1 MLVFAIRI
9 KHPFAVAVQCP
20 HGADARYHG
29 GPVELND
36 QEHSL
41 RQWGVPFASPNALFN
56 LSKLSVWWL
65 RLGIAIERIK
75 PVRKSR
81 SAGADRLDA

>member
-9 KHPFAVAVQCP
+9 KHPLDMAVQCP
-20 HGADARYHG
+20 HDADTRHHG

-36 QEHSL
+36 QE
-41 RQWGVPFASPNALFN
+41 QGFDNGVPFASPNALFN

-75 PVRKSR
+75 PLRKSR